1 MIIGVSGVQGDFREH
16 KWMIEKLGTETFVV
30 KSPEDLDKVD
40 GLIIPGGE
48 STTMIRIMKMTG
60 LFEELREK
68 INAGFP
74 VYGTCAGL
82 IVLAREIENYP
93 QESLGVIDI
102 KVMRNA
108 YGRQVDSFDEMIEIK
123 GFDSPFKAV
132 FIRAPRIDQY
142 GPDVEPLAFLNNSPV
157 MCRQKNVLVTSFH
170 PELTD
175 DTRVHKYFLNMVKE
189 YEMYKRMPQANA

>member
-1 MIIGVSGVQGDFREH
+1 MVIGVSGVQGDFREH
-16 KWMIEKLGTETFVV
+16 KWMIEKLGIETMVV
-30 KSPEDLDKVD
+30 KSSEDLDKVD

-60 LFEELREK
+60 LFERLREK
-68 INAGFP
+68 IKTGFP

-82 IVLAREIENYP
+82 IVLAKEIENYP

-123 GFDSPFKAV
+123 GFD
-132 FIRAPRIDQY
+132 
-142 GPDVEPLAFLNNSPV
+142 
-157 MCRQKNVLVTSFH
+157 
-170 PELTD
+170 
-175 DTRVHKYFLNMVKE
+175 
-189 YEMYKRMPQANA
+189 

>member
-1 MIIGVSGVQGDFREH
+1 MVIGVSGVQGDFREH
-16 KWMIEKLGTETFVV
+16 KWMIEKLGIETFVV
-30 KSPEDLDKVD
+30 KLPEDLDKVD

-48 STTMIRIMKMTG
+48 STAMIRIMKMTCF
-60 LFEELREK
+60 FEKLREK
-68 INAGFP
+68 IEGGFP

-82 IVLAREIENYP
+82 IILAREIENYP

-102 KVMRNA
+102 KVVRNA

-123 GFDSPFKAV
+123 GFDKPFKAV
-132 FIRAPRIDQY
+132 FIRAPRVEQY
-142 GPDVEPLAFLNNSPV
+142 GPDVEALAFLNNSPV

-175 DTRVHKYFLNMVKE
+175 DTRVHEYFLNMVKE
-189 YEMYKRMPQANA
+189 YKVN

>member
-1 MIIGVSGVQGDFREH
+1 MVIGVSGVQGDFREH
-16 KWMIEKLGTETFVV
+16 KWMIEKLGIETMVV
-30 KSPEDLDKVD
+30 KSSEDLDKVD

-60 LFEELREK
+60 LFEKLREK
-68 INAGFP
+68 IKTGFP

-82 IVLAREIENYP
+82 IVLAKEIENYP

-123 GFDSPFKAV
+123 GFD
-132 FIRAPRIDQY
+132 
-142 GPDVEPLAFLNNSPV
+142 
-157 MCRQKNVLVTSFH
+157 
-170 PELTD
+170 
-175 DTRVHKYFLNMVKE
+175 
-189 YEMYKRMPQANA
+189 